1 MEYLAGRWG
10 SAADEEDT
18 MRDPKDQELLKRLQ
32 SGDEQALA
40 DLSRTYSAKIFQ
52 LSFRYL
58 KNKEDAE
65 ELTQDVLYKVYR
77 NVGAFRGDAALSSW
91 IYRITFNA
99 AMSRLR
105 TARYQHSQ
113 DNERQAV
120 SDGEDGL
127 NVVPREPID
136 WSQMADEGVLR
147 SQLRRRVFGAIL
159 ALPAIYRAPVMLRD
173 IQGMS
178 TEEASAL
185 LRVKDQTLKS
195 RLHRGRLILR
205 KQLADF
211 ASGLTLHKP
220 IYGT

>member
-1 MEYLAGRWG
+1 
-10 SAADEEDT
+10 
-18 MRDPKDQELLKRLQ
+18 MRDPKDNELLERLK
-32 SGDEQALA
+32 SGDESALA
-40 DLSRTYSAKIFQ
+40 DLSEAYSSKIYQ
-52 LSFRYL
+52 LAFRYL
-58 KNKEDAE
+58 RNKEDAE
-65 ELTQDVLYKVYR
+65 EVTQDVLFKVYR
-77 NVGAFRGDAALSSW
+77 KVGAFRGDAALSSW

-105 TARYQHSQ
+105 TARYQRSQ
-113 DNERQAV
+113 DEDRQASPKDADTV
-120 SDGEDGL
+120 GAPGTLD
-127 NVVPREPID
+127 VAD
-136 WSQMADEGVLR
+136 WTDLADEQVLR
-147 SQLRRRVFGAIL
+147 SQLRQRVFRAIL

-178 TEEASAL
+178 TEEASAM

-211 ASGLTLHKP
+211 AGGLTLHRP

>member
-1 MEYLAGRWG
+1 
-10 SAADEEDT
+10 
-18 MRDPKDQELLKRLQ
+18 MRDPRDQELLLRLQ

-40 DLSRTYSAKIFQ
+40 ELSRLYGAKIYQ
-52 LSFRYL
+52 LAFRYL
-58 KNKEDAE
+58 KNREDAE
-65 ELTQDVLYKVYR
+65 ELAQDVLYKIYK
-77 NVGAFRGDAALSSW
+77 NIGAFRGDAALSSW

-105 TARYQHSQ
+105 TARYQQEQ
-113 DNERQAV
+113 DSDRQAAAMEADDV
-120 SDGEDGL
+120 LQVG
-127 NVVPREPID
+127 PRERAD
-136 WSQMADEGVLR
+136 YSHMADERMLR
-147 SQLRRRVFGAIL
+147 SQLRRRVFRAIL

-173 IQGMS
+173 IQGMT

-211 ASGLTLHKP
+211 ASGLSLHRP